1 MNRGSR
7 GAQPGWYRV
16 DMGDSYRVQAFAY
29 LSRRGEGCIKDYNIY
44 VTDDSTDVP
53 ANWGP
58 PVCSGRMTDITNINA
73 RVTIDIPPANG
84 RYFVIEALSV
94 YSEAMSVREL
104 WIYGDSVGPV
114 MLPDPMAIRMYTGT
128 AASALYSVL
137 DPPDPAAT
145 ILADIV
151 VSDFALFS
159 SVVVGGVDV
168 TFGGTDV
175 MTFDGDLNWEC
186 KEGAITINASD
197 LAGPSTI
204 QAMESTSGGYT
215 PQNALGA
222 AINVEVVER
231 MVKMNGPLVIG
242 LPYDGFDF
250 RSVQIVDGELPAPG
264 YVPVTLGTP
273 AGASA
278 TIVANGDL
286 GIFDGDFESF
296 GTIDVTASAATAG
309 FTTITVTAGNGFIFE
324 ESGTDTVTLVVLV
337 TPSPDLYVSFD
348 GSDETGD
355 GTQANPFRTI
365 THALEF
371 AAAVPNVHVGPGTYD
386 TFGGEVFPLAVPP
399 GVAISAWP
407 AEGYLIPDDY
417 VIDGGG
423 AATTLLTYTDVPPEL
438 PCSLDSLTITN
449 TKATAIT
456 CSNATLDIS
465 NCVFSS
471 IVTPQDS
478 FWSAGNPSVIL
489 IQNDSKVTLNDC
501 LFTANSG
508 RGTIGLQEGTANNNN
523 SLTATGCTW
532 TGNYA
537 SIGTIYGHNNVIA
550 RTTLTDCVF
559 TDNNSASSG
568 AHDAPPGTMFY
579 AIGGGTNPV
588 VIERCIASGGNGGSV
603 LSGRNNEFQ
612 VQNSLFFDN
621 TPAAGNEF
629 MHGYNWG
636 ANVVNCTFVNNG
648 GSFTGRNPA
657 RGVNVRNSIIS
668 GQSALTTAT
677 EDGQKRLTVTNV
689 LLWNTPVGE
698 GYLPASTNI
707 IELAPQFRSATNYH
721 LRATSPAIDAGDN
734 SLVVGEVDLDGNI
747 RILDGKNTG
756 TDVVDL
762 GAYEFDPSVAVP
774 AFKTPQHEYS
784 MYTGSTVSV
793 PVTIDPGAAGA
804 VTADVTYGLDLSGP
818 PTLSF
823 GNGMGPVDLTVTVAD
838 TLTNPGT
845 PSTVEIAESSVLG
858 VDPGDFLVYLYAR
871 EATLAGND
879 HLFVK
884 SGEML
889 DLKVTI
895 PAEAP
900 GDITITVGASAGSG
914 TNVIAWGGA
923 AVIPAGGVESSGSL
937 SIIGGAGVNSIT
949 LSIDSGFVFT
959 ESGASSLTLTV
970 AQIASPAYVTVD
982 GSDTAGDGT
991 LANPFGS
998 IGYAS
1003 SLLDAGDEVR
1013 VLPGTYTAPGETFPI
1028 QPGSVRIVAFD
1039 TAGPADPADHVID
1052 GGGASVNLFAFT
1064 NTPAEET
1071 GCLANFTLTGC
1082 TKTAIACNAG
1092 VLTVDGCVFTGITTP
1107 NFGFWDPYG
1116 YSNSISLINDSEVT
1130 ATSCTFSGNSGR
1142 GTVGADLDVAN
1153 QNNMFTA
1160 TGCTWTCNT
1169 SIIGT
1174 IYARFEVNMITS
1186 LTECTFD
1193 GNRAMGADTHDA
1205 PPSCVLYTNIRTGV
1219 PSVSIDRCTITNN
1232 IGGSI
1237 LSPSQV
1243 RPIRISNTLFANN
1256 VAGTGFNQQFMHGY
1270 NWGAVVTN
1278 CTFVNNIGS
1287 LTAWS
1292 LTSNTFELENSIV
1305 SDQSVLSSNAQQEQ
1319 LFLHNVILWNTPLG
1333 DGYNFAGST
1342 NVIEQDPALTT
1353 APVLMPNGTAIGTH
1367 HNNEQYPSRVITYS
1381 PTGLTPATTYTAA
1394 IKYVVPQTT
1403 MGGGN
1408 GKARLN
1414 LGTGNV
1420 ELYVETPFI
1429 VTPVFTSDATILGI
1443 ADSQPWAWWTG
1454 NITTPA
1460 EEPEGGF
1467 VLSIDNYDTGLLM
1480 DKVEIRSAIG
1490 EVIWSAE
1497 AEDGTLDP
1505 ATSPLH
1511 LVTFEWYS
1519 AADAHLA
1526 DGSPAIDAGDNEVL
1540 TAEDVVDLDGNPRI
1554 VDGNGDEVDT
1564 VDIGCY
1570 EYQGAPGATIASFTV
1585 SDRTSGSTLV
1595 TNEAAVTVAIT
1606 VNEPEGIT
1614 VVNWQI
1620 TETDAEPAQWLTESP
1635 TAYTILAASGADVTL
1650 YAWIKDS
1657 TDIVSGKAATIY
1669 YDTRLPV
1676 VSNVVI
1682 TAGAPGSGTATVTWD
1697 TDIPAEGSV
1706 MYGAVSMSGAT
1717 PFTAAENALG
1727 TQHTVLISGIADGT
1741 NYRLVLVNNEKVEPP
1756 IFWPKPWPIEGDANM
1771 DCRVNILDLISI
1783 RNKLNQDVATGDNWK
1798 ADVNED
1804 GRINILDLI
1813 FVRNK
1818 LNTSCP

>member
-1 MNRGSR
+1 MR
-7 GAQPGWYRV
+7 Q
-16 DMGDSYRVQAFAY
+16 
-29 LSRRGEGCIKDYNIY
+29 L
-44 VTDDSTDVP
+44 
-53 ANWGP
+53 
-58 PVCSGRMTDITNINA
+58 
-73 RVTIDIPPANG
+73 
-84 RYFVIEALSV
+84 
-94 YSEAMSVREL
+94 
-104 WIYGDSVGPV
+104 DSVGPI
-114 MLPDPMAIRMYTGT
+114 MLPDPLAIRMYTGT

-159 SVVVGGVDV
+159 SVVVGGVNV

-175 MTFDGDLNWEC
+175 MTFDGDPNWEC
-186 KEGAITINASD
+186 KEGAITIDASD
-197 LAGPSTI
+197 ITGTATI
-204 QAMESTSGGYT
+204 QAVESSSGGYT

-231 MVKMNGPLVIG
+231 TVKMSGPLVIG
-242 LPYDGFDF
+242 LPFDGFDF
-250 RSVQIVDGELPAPG
+250 RSVQIVDGELSAPG
-264 YVPVTLGTP
+264 YLPVTLGTA
-273 AGASA
+273 AGTSA
-278 TIVANGDL
+278 MIAANGDL

-296 GTIDVTASAATAG
+296 GTIDVTASAATTG

-355 GTQANPFRTI
+355 GTQAKPFRTI

-371 AAAVPNVHVGPGTYD
+371 AAAVPNVHLGPGTYD
-386 TFGGEVFPLAVPP
+386 AFGGETFPLAVPP

-417 VIDGGG
+417 VIDGES
-423 AATTLLTYTDVPPEL
+423 AATMLFTYTDVPPEL

-456 CSNATLDIS
+456 CSNASLSIG
-465 NCVFSS
+465 NCVFSG

-478 FWSAGNPSVIL
+478 FWAAGYPSVIL

-508 RGTIGLQEGTANNNN
+508 RGTIGFQAATSNNNC
-523 SLTATGCTW
+523 SLTAAGCTW

-537 SIGTIYGHNNVIA
+537 SIGTIYGHDQMVA

-603 LSGRNNEFQ
+603 LSGRNNDFQ
-612 VQNSLFFDN
+612 VRNSLFFNN

-636 ANVVNCTFVNNG
+636 AHVVNCTFVNNG
-648 GSFTGRNPA
+648 GSFTGRYPPW
-657 RGVNVRNSIIS
+657 GVNVRNSIIS
-668 GQSALTTAT
+668 DQSVLTTAT
-677 EDGQKRLTVTNV
+677 DDGQKRLTVTNV
-689 LLWNTPVGE
+689 LLWNTPVGD

-804 VTADVTYGLDLSGP
+804 VTADVTYGLDLSGL
-818 PTLSF
+818 PTLDF
-823 GNGMGPVDLTVTVAD
+823 ANGMGPVDLAVTVAD

-858 VDPGDFLVYLYAR
+858 VDPGDFLIYLYAR
-871 EATLAGND
+871 EATIAGND

-900 GDITITVGASAGSG
+900 GDIAITVGASAGSG

-923 AVIPAGGVESSGSL
+923 AVIPAGGMESSGSL
-937 SIIGGAGVNSIT
+937 SIIGGSGVNSIT

-1028 QPGSVRIVAFD
+1028 QPGSVRVVAFD
-1039 TAGPADPADHVID
+1039 TAGPVDPANHVID

-1116 YSNSISLINDSEVT
+1116 YSNSISLINDSELT

-1153 QNNMFTA
+1153 QNNVFTA
-1160 TGCTWTCNT
+1160 TGCTWTGNT

-1193 GNRAMGADTHDA
+1193 GNRAMGTDTHDA

-1256 VAGTGFNQQFMHGY
+1256 AAGTGLGQQFMHGC

-1278 CTFVNNIGS
+1278 CTFVNNTGS
-1287 LTAWS
+1287 LTAWD
-1292 LTSNTFELENSIV
+1292 LTGNTFQLQNSIV
-1305 SDQSVLSSNAQQEQ
+1305 SGQSVLSSNAQQAK
-1319 LFLHNVILWNTPLG
+1319 LFLHNVILWNTPPG
-1333 DGYNFAGST
+1333 DGYNVAGSAD
-1342 NVIEQDPALTT
+1342 VITEDPLLTT
-1353 APVLMPNGTAIGTH
+1353 VSGMEITGVALGCHQNDSNV
-1367 HNNEQYPSRVITYS
+1367 SRIVRYDV
-1381 PTGLTPATTYTAA
+1381 TGLEPATTYNIA
-1394 IKYVVPQTT
+1394 IKYIIPD
-1403 MGGGN
+1403 GDYNRNGN
-1408 GKARLN
+1408 AKGWLN
-1414 LGTGNV
+1414 LGAGEVFLFVGSDAPAQFRTGW
-1420 ELYVETPFI
+1420 F
-1429 VTPVFTSDATILGI
+1429 VTPMFTSDVTVDLGI
-1443 ADSQPWAWWTG
+1443 ARAPWAWWTDAVA
-1454 NITTPA
+1454 TPDPL
-1460 EEPEGGF
+1460 PEDGLK
-1467 VLSIDNYDTGLLM
+1467 LSIDNFDAGLM
-1480 DKVEIRSAIG
+1480 VDKIEIRDAATND
-1490 EVIWSAE
+1490 VLWSAE

-1505 ATSPLH
+1505 ATAAYH
-1511 LVTFEWYS
+1511 RMTFQWFS
-1519 AADAHLA
+1519 APDAHLA

-1595 TNEAAVTVAIT
+1595 TNEADVTVAIT

-1620 TETDAEPAQWLTESP
+1620 TESDAEPAEWLTESP
-1635 TAYTILAASGADVTL
+1635 TAYTIQAASGADATL

-1657 TDIVSGKAATIY
+1657 TEIVSSKAATIY

-1682 TAGAPGSGTATVTWD
+1682 TAGAPGSGTATVSWD

-1706 MYGAVSMSGAT
+1706 KYGPVSMSGAT
-1717 PFTAAENALG
+1717 PSTAAENALG
-1727 TQHTVLISGIADGT
+1727 IQHTVLISGIADGT
-1741 NYRLVLVNNEKVEPP
+1741 NYKLVLVNNEKAEPP
-1756 IFWPKPWPIEGDANM
+1756 IFWPKPWPIDGDANM
-1771 DCRVNILDLISI
+1771 DCRVNILDLIFI
-1783 RNKLNQDVATGDNWK
+1783 RNKLNQPVGTGDNWK

-1818 LNTSCP
+1818 LNTQCP